1 MEELK
6 MAVSVKKI
14 VLWRKEVENRPGAL
28 AHTLAPLASAGAS
41 LQLVM
46 GYRFPGHESRAA
58 IELYPIA
65 GRKVTAAA
73 RSAGLEPA
81 SIPALLVEGDDRP
94 GLGHGTAQAMADAGM
109 DLDFL
114 VAQVLGKRYTEVIG
128 FATAADAAK
137 AAGLIRKASTARK
150 AAPAK
155 KPASTHKKK

>member
-1 MEELK
+1 
-6 MAVSVKKI
+6 MAITVKKI

-28 AHTLAPLASAGAS
+28 AATLAPLADAAAS

-46 GYRFPGHESRAA
+46 GYHFPGRESRSA

-73 RSAGLEPA
+73 RSAGLAAA

-94 GLGHGTAQAMADAGM
+94 GLGHAIAQAMADAGM

-114 VAQVLGKRYTEVIG
+114 VAQVLGKRYTAVIG
-128 FATAADAAK
+128 FATADDAAK
-137 AAGLIRKASTARK
+137 AAALIRKASTARK

>member
-6 MAVSVKKI
+6 MAITVKKI

-28 AHTLAPLASAGAS
+28 AATLAPLAGAGAS

-46 GYRFPGHESRAA
+46 GYHFPGRESRAA

-73 RSAGLEPA
+73 RSAGLAAA

-94 GLGHGTAQAMADAGM
+94 GLSMRLH
-109 DLDFL
+109 
-114 VAQVLGKRYTEVIG
+114 
-128 FATAADAAK
+128 
-137 AAGLIRKASTARK
+137 
-150 AAPAK
+150 
-155 KPASTHKKK
+155 KPWPTQG

>member
-6 MAVSVKKI
+6 MAITVKKI

-28 AHTLAPLASAGAS
+28 AATLAPLAGAGAS

-46 GYRFPGHESRAA
+46 GYRFPGRESRAA

-65 GRKVTAAA
+65 GGKVTAAA
-73 RSAGLEPA
+73 RSAGLAAA
-81 SIPALLVEGDDRP
+81 SIPALLVEGEDRP
-94 GLGHGTAQAMADAGM
+94 ALGHAIAQAMADAGM

-114 VAQVLGKRYTEVIG
+114 VAQVLGKRYTAVIG
-128 FATAADAAK
+128 FATADDAAK
-137 AAGLIRKASTARK
+137 AAALIRKASTARK

-155 KPASTHKKK
+155 KPASRKKK